1 MAVRGG
7 KAYGQ
12 GAMRANPNAPAV
24 NVTGGRGGGRAGRGG
39 RAAAAAAGGA
49 ATGVRGA
56 KGGKNVVRTTLGG
69 KQKNRGAGGGG
80 LAQGSRIL
88 RGGAA
93 GGNRAP
99 RGGARPAANRRGQAA
114 RARELGNMLAPRVRG
129 GKRAPAPFTVG

>member
-1 MAVRGG
+1 MAVARRGG
-7 KAYGQ
+7 KTGR
-12 GAMRANPNAPAV
+12 GANMRVGARQAGTRAN
-24 NVTGGRGGGRAGRGG
+24 RGA
-39 RAAAAAAGGA
+39 RAAAGAAGGV

-56 KGGKNVVRTTLGG
+56 KGGKNAVRGTAGG
-69 KQKNRGAGGGG
+69 RSKPRGAGGGG
-80 LAQGSRIL
+80 LAQGSRIT

-114 RARELGNMLAPRVRG
+114 RARELGNMLAPQVRG